1 MALIACPE
9 CSREISDRAPSCP
22 YCGSPRVVPITHAS
36 DLIHTIEATGKNWK
50 LVQLAGAVGIILGLV
65 TCTGV
70 IQPDVAES
78 TAHRWGVASG
88 WLWFVGLSLFII
100 GRVGAWWHHG

>member
-1 MALIACPE
+1 M
-9 CSREISDRAPSCP
+9 
-22 YCGSPRVVPITHAS
+22 
-36 DLIHTIEATGKNWK
+36 
-50 LVQLAGAVGIILGLV
+50 QLAGAVGIIH
-65 TCTGV
+65 TGAGHQPE

-88 WLWFVGLSLFII
+88 WLWLVGLSLFII